1 MSRALVT
8 RAAFILAF
16 LAVGGASHA
25 GRIAIPPNAP
35 AAHAQE
41 CGACHTA
48 YPPGLLPAANWARIM
63 SALEKHFGTNAALD
77 DNTAAELSRYLQS
90 NAGTYKRAVVTADSR
105 ITSATW
111 FDRKHRKVGAATW
124 ALKSVGGRSNCT
136 ACHAGAA
143 QGDFSE
149 RDVVVPK

>member
-1 MSRALVT
+1 MSRVLFG
-8 RAAFILAF
+8 RAAFVLAC
-16 LAVGGASHA
+16 LMAAGASHA
-25 GRIAIPPNAP
+25 GRIAIPQNIP

-63 SALEKHFGTNAALD
+63 GSLEKHFGTNAALD
-77 DNTAAELSRYLQS
+77 DKTAAELSRYLQS
-90 NAGTYKRAVVTADSR
+90 NAGAYKRAVATADSR
-105 ITSATW
+105 ITSAAW
-111 FDRKHRKVGAATW
+111 FDRKHRKVGPATW

-149 RDVVVPK
+149 RNLVVPK